1 MGCRIRVVSGVKK
14 PSTSPE
20 NCSSLLP
27 DASGA
32 ATPGA
37 ESLGHRCARG
47 RIRALSPAAAKL
59 LPPAVT
65 TCAGVREVHTTDMAP
80 VQCASALQSCGDA
93 HDSSVS
99 LLQCTQL
106 LYPPPLPFPD
116 VPLATPVERRRPSKT
131 KELAVMRT
139 TTHPGTVLLGTRWVW
154 ARGRDFVY
162 KSSSSQVVLRLIL
175 LDHAVRYS

>member
-14 PSTSPE
+14 PLTSLE

-27 DASGA
+27 DAWGA

-37 ESLGHRCARG
+37 GSLGHRCARG
-47 RIRALSPAAAKL
+47 RIRSLSPAAAKL
-59 LPPAVT
+59 LPPAAT
-65 TCAGVREVHTTDMAP
+65 TCAGVREVHTTDMAL

-116 VPLATPVERRRPSKT
+116 VPPATPVERRRPAKT
-131 KELAVMRT
+131 KELAVMGT
-139 TTHPGTVLLGTRWVW
+139 TAHPGTVLLGTRWVQ

-162 KSSSSQVVLRLIL
+162 KSSSSRVVLRLIL
-175 LDHAVRYS
+175 LDHAVRCS